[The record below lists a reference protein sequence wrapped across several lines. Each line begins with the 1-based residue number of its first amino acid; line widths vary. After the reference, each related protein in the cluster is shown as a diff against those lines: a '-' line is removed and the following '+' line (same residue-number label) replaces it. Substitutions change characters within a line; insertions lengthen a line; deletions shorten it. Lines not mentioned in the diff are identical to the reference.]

1 MRIFHDLLMLNGYI
15 SDPRLARELA
25 GVSEADEARAAL
37 GAGSPSAD
45 GRETASAVSEAAPP
59 AAPACADGTSAGAH
73 FGRGITTLCS
83 TALSLFR

>member
-25 GVSEADEARAAL
+25 GVSEADEARAAP
-37 GAGSPSAD
+37 GAGSRSPEA
-45 GRETASAVSEAAPP
+45 REAAAPVSEASPP
-59 AAPACADGTSAGAH
+59 AAPACADGTTTGAH